1 MLVRSFANGD
11 AIRPKQLLVGLPSST
26 TQPSIMQGLREKPLH
41 FGLLINDLG

>member
-26 TQPSIMQGLREKPLH
+26 TQPSTVQGLREKRLH
-41 FGLLINDLG
+41 FAPLINDLG